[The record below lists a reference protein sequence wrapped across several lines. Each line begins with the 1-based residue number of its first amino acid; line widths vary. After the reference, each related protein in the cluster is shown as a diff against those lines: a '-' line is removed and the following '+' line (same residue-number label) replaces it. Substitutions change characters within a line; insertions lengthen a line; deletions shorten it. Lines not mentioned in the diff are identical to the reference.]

1 MNRRFILCVFLCVL
15 WLVMG
20 CAPTTKVTKTALP
33 PAPSYAEAKHLYEG
47 IDVLAQT
54 LITSI
59 GERRVG
65 KIAVADLI
73 GPGEDITGLGE
84 HLSDKVS
91 IKLFSSG
98 RFPGFMER
106 KQLKQLLTTIKDE
119 KTGYFNPS
127 TVSKFGKMI
136 GADSIVIGTIQDL
149 GNFFDVTAK
158 IVEVE
163 NGTVQAMADVRLIKD
178 DTTIRLVNKQR
189 TATLM
194 IAVDPPVSGTVAA
207 GGRQGFLE
215 HGMVTFT
222 GIPYGDCSVVIQPH
236 GYDSINKNIAI
247 RSRAETLTV
256 RLQSKRYEV
265 SFQINPPDASLTV
278 NGQAL
283 PLNPQGFAKVS
294 DLDAREYSYMIRA
307 KGYKDRLGTFNPGR
321 EQCITLDLQ
330 TNDPFY
336 ATKNKFFQ
344 KVQQVKKQRDFSVK
358 LWTDQSNYRL
368 GDSIYFYFRAE
379 RDCYLNLVD
388 IASDGEI
395 RLIFPNRFHSDHYV
409 RGGVTHRIPGENY
422 GFSFEVE
429 PPTGAER
436 VYAIASTLPLNIF
449 AHDFSQEAFVTLT
462 RGKTR
467 GSKVRGIGVKLD
479 RAELSAAA
487 ECVLHIR

>member
-119 KTGYFNPS
+119 KSGYFNPS
-127 TVSKFGKMI
+127 TVSRFGKMI
-136 GADSIVIGTIQDL
+136 GANSIVIGAIQDL

-247 RSRAETLTV
+247 RSRAKTLTV

-294 DLDAREYSYMIRA
+294 DLDAREYSYMVRA
-307 KGYKDRLGTFNPGR
+307 KGYKDRLGTFNPAM

-344 KVQQVKKQRDFSVK
+344 KVQQVEKQVRSMIIHSSQLTQTAIK
-358 LWTDQSNYRL
+358 CITISN
-368 GDSIYFYFRAE
+368 
-379 RDCYLNLVD
+379 
-388 IASDGEI
+388 GEMM
-395 RLIFPNRFHSDHYV
+395 LQKNGLD
-409 RGGVTHRIPGENY
+409 
-422 GFSFEVE
+422 
-429 PPTGAER
+429 
-436 VYAIASTLPLNIF
+436 
-449 AHDFSQEAFVTLT
+449 LT
-462 RGKTR
+462 RPEKR
-467 GSKVRGIGVKLD
+467 
-479 RAELSAAA
+479 
-487 ECVLHIR
+487 

>member
-207 GGRQGFLE
+207 GGRKGFLE
-215 HGMVTFT
+215 YGMVTFT

-247 RSRAETLTV
+247 QSRAKTLTV

-294 DLDAREYSYMIRA
+294 DLDAREYSYMVRA
-307 KGYKDRLGTFNPGR
+307 KGYKDRLGTFNPAM

-344 KVQQVKKQRDFSVK
+344 KVQQVEKQRDFSVK
-358 LWTDQSNYRL
+358 LWTDQTNYRL

-379 RDCYLNLVD
+379 RDCYVNLVD

-395 RLIFPNRFHSDHYV
+395 RLIFPNRFHPDNRV
-409 RGGVTHRIPGENY
+409 RGGVIYRIPGKNY

-429 PPTGAER
+429 PPTG
-436 VYAIASTLPLNIF
+436 
-449 AHDFSQEAFVTLT
+449 T
-462 RGKTR
+462 RYPYMGQRRRTR
-467 GSKVRGIGVKLD
+467 EENNSFGPAKRRHLQPGNDKRRGRRYIRKDD
-479 RAELSAAA
+479 R
-487 ECVLHIR
+487 RQRDR